1 LSLVDA
7 VRATSTP
14 LYLIVDE
21 YNRFANKLLFE
32 NPTLYGSV
40 VMGESG
46 KCGSSVLSSIF
57 EAVKKSKWKL
67 FGRYI
72 SLPCCGVSTARPQ

>member
-1 LSLVDA
+1 VREKHSTIYITRDDALASFLSLVDA
-7 VRATSTP
+7 VHATSTP

-21 YNRFANKLLFE
+21 YDRFANKLLFE

-46 KCGSSVLSSIF
+46 KRGLSVLRSS
-57 EAVKKSKWKL
+57 
-67 FGRYI
+67 
-72 SLPCCGVSTARPQ
+72 RP